1 MINWFKWWC
10 LFGLLSYNVSLS
22 SYFASMSGPGNVQD
36 SSGCL
41 SRRYEL
47 HADLNLLDTVR
58 DRNLLPAEIV
68 QKKIKLML
76 DKPSNYREKYQGRN
90 LKLFLPLYFPTNH
103 FNKQSG
109 LCTEIAWG
117 KYPYSCD
124 SVRCEQP
131 LRKALSQ
138 SKAQSLRDSSLWWG
152 RESLGYVLFSQ
163 EEDASARA
171 GSRTQQK
178 LKGYERWYFW
188 PWKMQHPVPLILAY
202 TVGILTGNCALGL
215 GQNYRGTI
223 SHTKS
228 GIECQ
233 VWTSKYPHIPK

>member
-1 MINWFKWWC
+1 MIWFKWC

-41 SRRYEL
+41 SRRYEF

-76 DKPSNYREKYQGRN
+76 DKPSNYREKYQERN

-124 SVRCEQP
+124 SG
-131 LRKALSQ
+131 A
-138 SKAQSLRDSSLWWG
+138 SSLSERLWAKAKH
-152 RESLGYVLFSQ
+152 R
-163 EEDASARA
+163 AS
-171 GSRTQQK
+171 
-178 LKGYERWYFW
+178 
-188 PWKMQHPVPLILAY
+188 
-202 TVGILTGNCALGL
+202 
-215 GQNYRGTI
+215 GTAP
-223 SHTKS
+223 SDEAEKA
-228 GIECQ
+228 
-233 VWTSKYPHIPK
+233 